1 MKKILASIVTLVI
14 FAGVA
19 SADTKIDAA
28 KIVGKWEITKTTG
41 DAPKGA
47 IIEFKKDNKI
57 AISIELNGKKVDLEG
72 TYKVDGD
79 KLSVKIS
86 FMGMESPEETDTIK
100 SLSDEELVTVDK
112 EKKETTFKKKK

>member
-1 MKKILASIVTLVI
+1 MRKILAPVVALVL

-41 DAPKGA
+41 EAPKGA
-47 IIEFKKDNKI
+47 VVEFKKDNKV
-57 AISIELNGKKVDLEG
+57 AISIELNGKKLDLEG

-79 KLSVKIS
+79 KLSVKIK
-86 FMGMESPEETDTIK
+86 FMDMESPEETDTIK
-100 SLSDEELVTVDK
+100 SLTDDELVTVDK